1 LGKKKAA
8 GCCPATF
15 FKSWLPSVDNL
26 RNFLLTPPTEM
37 LSFFQNLRVWSLTHA
52 MTRSVPCILKVNQAL
67 RFGRSIDQFVEV
79 APRTRG
85 AQFRYPLTPNEK
97 QERFSQF
104 RKTIDEVEEIIASQD
119 SALKAPFNGYKQ
131 RWEKQGR
138 LALRLSQF
146 LMPPTL
152 RLAEFT
158 LRIEQSTAKRGQYLY
173 VQ

>member
-1 LGKKKAA
+1 
-8 GCCPATF
+8 
-15 FKSWLPSVDNL
+15 
-26 RNFLLTPPTEM
+26 
-37 LSFFQNLRVWSLTHA
+37 

-85 AQFRYPLTPNEK
+85 AQFRYPLTSNEK
-97 QERFSQF
+97 EERFSQF

-146 LMPPTL
+146 LNAADTS
-152 RLAEFT
+152 T
-158 LRIEQSTAKRGQYLY
+158 GRIYFADRAVYREEGPVSVCAVNYT
-173 VQ
+173 